1 MSCSQCK
8 VSLRDGM
15 FSHSSCGDHTCQDG
29 NMEMSFE
36 KPVDVE
42 VLEVEHLTLQIC
54 KIHVVLQ
61 H

>member
-1 MSCSQCK
+1 
-8 VSLRDGM
+8 M